1 MTRKIIGLVLGI
13 IFLSGAFLLSK
24 NLIDN
29 NKRPVVEVPK
39 NVTTVFTQSVTNGE
53 IPIIINANGNLVA
66 SRKIELYAE
75 VQGIFKSTKKP
86 FKAGQSYRRGD
97 VLLSIDSQEFYTS
110 LIAQRST
117 LFDLITG
124 MMPDLK
130 FDYPASFPNWE
141 AYLQKFDLEKDIPTL
156 PEPVT
161 DKEKYFVNG
170 RQVVSTYYNIKNLE
184 ERYRKYKISAPFNGM
199 LTESLV
205 NPGTLIRSGQK
216 LGEFVDLTDF
226 ELEVNVNAEF
236 MDILKVGENVALTNL
251 AGNKSWI
258 GSVKRVNGRIDQ
270 NTQTVQVY
278 IGVKGDGLIE
288 GMYLEANIVARS
300 EVDAIEIPRNLL
312 INESQIFVV
321 EGDQLKLK
329 SVSAVYFTDKTAIIK
344 GLASGTAMLSRPV
357 PGAYEG
363 MLIKSSSSIKAS
375 AQ

>member
-300 EVDAIEIPRNLL
+300 EIDAIEIPRNLL

>member
-236 MDILKVGENVALTNL
+236 MDILKVGEDVALTNL

>member
-75 VQGIFKSTKKP
+75 VQGIFKSSKKP

-236 MDILKVGENVALTNL
+236 MDILKVGEDVALTNL

>member
-184 ERYRKYKISAPFNGM
+184 ERYQKYKISAPFNGM

-236 MDILKVGENVALTNL
+236 MDILKVGEDVALTNL

>member
-75 VQGIFKSTKKP
+75 VQGIFKSSKKP

>member
-86 FKAGQSYRRGD
+86 FKAGQSYRSGD

-236 MDILKVGENVALTNL
+236 MDILKVGEDVALTNL

>member
-344 GLASGTAMLSRPV
+344 GLASGTAMLNRPV

>member
-141 AYLQKFDLEKDIPTL
+141 AYLQKFDLETDIPTL

-184 ERYRKYKISAPFNGM
+184 ERYQKYKISAPFNGM

-300 EVDAIEIPRNLL
+300 EIDAIEIPRNLL

>member
-251 AGNKSWI
+251 TGNKSWI